1 MTISSRTPEGHPN
14 RCPVCRRRLRLLPS
28 WPSADAACPHCGS
41 LVWFPAANARSA
53 PAGHALPADFT
64 LDDFRKQFEQ
74 LKEMGPLKDLLG
86 AMPGLGDVTLEGEDL
101 GEGMRRIQGM
111 IDAMTKAERENP
123 DIMDTSR
130 RCRIAAGSGTEPH
143 DIKEFL
149 SQFDQVRTL
158 MRQMAKMNIWERI

>member
-1 MTISSRTPEGHPN
+1 
-14 RCPVCRRRLRLLPS
+14 
-28 WPSADAACPHCGS
+28 
-41 LVWFPAANARSA
+41 
-53 PAGHALPADFT
+53 
-64 LDDFRKQFEQ
+64 
-74 LKEMGPLKDLLG
+74 MGPLKDLLG